1 MCIYDIYNIIEIN
14 KGLCISMIIC
24 MYIAICVCLCVTES
38 VSVSVFVYVCV
49 RVLNYSNN
57 QLDSLAK
64 ASFVYHWQPTPS
76 LT

>member
-1 MCIYDIYNIIEIN
+1 
-14 KGLCISMIIC
+14 
-24 MYIAICVCLCVTES
+24 MYIVICLCLCVTES